1 MNLGLQW
8 NGELNKFKQ
17 LLYQVCAKGRI
28 WAWNAIGCA
37 HTWYCYTTTHN
48 CCTQTNYTLITVKL
62 NIIMMIVTLV
72 MHLECCLQQTYIG

>member
-1 MNLGLQW
+1 MVNSTSSNNCYIRYAQ
-8 NGELNKFKQ
+8 
-17 LLYQVCAKGRI
+17 KGRI

-62 NIIMMIVTLV
+62 NITMMIVTLV
-72 MHLECCLQQTYIG
+72 MHLECCLQQIYIG